1 MTVAS
6 LEGEFLAVR
15 GSLLKAVDQLDA
27 DAIRKPLDPETN
39 SVAVI
44 LKHLGGNL
52 RSRFTD
58 FLSTDGEKPDR
69 RRDDEFVDGFPP
81 GEAGRAAAIASFES
95 GWSVLTA
102 TLAALSDADLG
113 RTVTIRGE
121 PHTVARALAR
131 SLTHL
136 AYHQGQVTLIARTL
150 VGPER
155 WKIITIP
162 RGGSREHDAR
172 LGFRPDRP

>member
-1 MTVAS
+1 M
-6 LEGEFLAVR
+6 AVR
-15 GSLLKAVDQLDA
+15 GSLVKAVDQLDA
-27 DAIRKPLDPETN
+27 DAIRRTLDPETN

-58 FLSTDGEKPDR
+58 FLATDGEKPDR
-69 RRDDEFVDGFPP
+69 RRDDEFVDDFPP
-81 GEAGRAAAIASFES
+81 GGAGRAAAIEAFES

-102 TLAALSDADLG
+102 TLASLTDADLG

-131 SLTHL
+131 SLAHL

-150 VGPER
+150 VGPDR
-155 WKIITIP
+155 WKVITIP
-162 RGGSREHDAR
+162 RGGSGEHDAR

>member
-1 MTVAS
+1 M
-6 LEGEFLAVR
+6 R
-15 GSLLKAVDQLDA
+15 AVDQLDA
-27 DAIRKPLDPETN
+27 DLVRRPLDPETN

-58 FLSTDGEKPDR
+58 FLTTDGEKPDR
-69 RRDDEFVDGFPP
+69 RRDDEFVDAFPA
-81 GEAGRAAAIASFES
+81 GEAGRAGALAAFDS

-102 TLAALSDADLG
+102 TLATLTDADLG

-131 SLTHL
+131 SLAHV

-150 VGPER
+150 VGPGR
-155 WKIITIP
+155 WKVITIP

-172 LGFRPDRP
+172 LGFRPDRR